1 MEEWKLIK
9 NYEGLYEVS
18 NLGRIRSLDKL
29 VKGRKGTEYIKKG
42 KILKQ
47 IKHVNGY
54 MKIGLTKDGKR
65 KTFLVHRLVAEAFIS
80 NPENKPYIDHINTIK
95 DDNRVENLRWA
106 TASENQYNELTT
118 IKKKEYKGEKCYW
131 YGKSGE
137 DNPRSKKVVQF
148 NLDGSIVKIWDSASQ
163 TEEFGFLLSKVTAC
177 CRKERKTHKKYK
189 WMYYED
195 YLRLI

>member
-80 NPENKPYIDHINTIK
+80 NPENKPYIDHINTIR

-118 IKKKEYKGEKCYW
+118 IKKKEYKGEKCY
-131 YGKSGE
+131 
-137 DNPRSKKVVQF
+137 
-148 NLDGSIVKIWDSASQ
+148 
-163 TEEFGFLLSKVTAC
+163 
-177 CRKERKTHKKYK
+177 
-189 WMYYED
+189 
-195 YLRLI
+195 

>member
-80 NPENKPYIDHINTIK
+80 NPENKPYIDHINTIR

-137 DNPRSKKVVQF
+137 DNPRSKKLY
-148 NLDGSIVKIWDSASQ
+148 NLI
-163 TEEFGFLLSKVTAC
+163 
-177 CRKERKTHKKYK
+177 
-189 WMYYED
+189 
-195 YLRLI
+195 